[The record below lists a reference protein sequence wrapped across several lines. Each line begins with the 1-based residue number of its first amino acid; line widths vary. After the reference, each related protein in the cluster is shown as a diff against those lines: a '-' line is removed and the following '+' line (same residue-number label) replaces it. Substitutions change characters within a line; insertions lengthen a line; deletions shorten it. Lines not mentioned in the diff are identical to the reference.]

1 MQSVLKGTKQP
12 GCLVEKAVNDSVQPQ
27 SRDLSPYVVSLV
39 LRKALTEAYL
49 QCFRNTLPTSLAQ
62 NTFHRK
68 LFRMA
73 VCLTCLG
80 LSGGLEHS
88 ARRLRGT
95 NWALIIHLRAAQNR
109 AWQNSSFEWGGG
121 RVQFDHAFQT
131 RCPGYLKGPEIYFRH
146 SHEVEQGA
154 TCTFDGRLPRA
165 MGAPGAPSDA
175 AKARSCA
182 RRQQN
187 GAHVTNP
194 SLTAFI
200 PRGRLHLVPGES
212 RCQKTIRPLS
222 LRAEPL
228 LPTAHVL
235 HL

>member
-1 MQSVLKGTKQP
+1 
-12 GCLVEKAVNDSVQPQ
+12 
-27 SRDLSPYVVSLV
+27 
-39 LRKALTEAYL
+39 
-49 QCFRNTLPTSLAQ
+49 
-62 NTFHRK
+62 
-68 LFRMA
+68 
-73 VCLTCLG
+73 
-80 LSGGLEHS
+80 
-88 ARRLRGT
+88 
-95 NWALIIHLRAAQNR
+95 
-109 AWQNSSFEWGGG
+109 
-121 RVQFDHAFQT
+121 
-131 RCPGYLKGPEIYFRH
+131 
-146 SHEVEQGA
+146 
-154 TCTFDGRLPRA
+154 
-165 MGAPGAPSDA
+165 MGAHGAPSDA